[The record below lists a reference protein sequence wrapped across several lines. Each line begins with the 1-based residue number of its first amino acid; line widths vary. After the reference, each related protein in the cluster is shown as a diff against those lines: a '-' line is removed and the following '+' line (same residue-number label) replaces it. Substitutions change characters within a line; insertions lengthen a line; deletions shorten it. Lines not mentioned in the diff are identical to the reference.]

1 MGLKGP
7 QRQPGKRIEDK
18 ATVRVKEIV
27 GSEPAVPHGLTANAE
42 RIWTDTVAY
51 LREDGRLHANQGPI
65 IERFAITTDRAKM
78 VDAMLEV
85 EGLMVDGKPHSLLP
99 TSISLAEKIR
109 MMARELGMTPAS
121 RLPTLVPAERPQL
134 APVSPIEAMMRLRE
148 RRA

>member
-1 MGLKGP
+1 MSVRGVRKTAQSRDRDRTKL
-7 QRQPGKRIEDK
+7 RID
-18 ATVRVKEIV
+18 EIV
-27 GSEPAVPHGLTANAE
+27 GSEPAMPHGLTTNAQG
-42 RIWTDTVAY
+42 IWAETVAY

-65 IERFAITTDRAKM
+65 IERFSITVDRAKM
-78 VDAMLEV
+78 IDAVIEV
-85 EGLMVDGKPHSLLP
+85 EGLMIDGKPHPLLP

-121 RLPTLVPAERPQL
+121 RLPTLVPAERPEL